1 MSDAVDARRHW
12 MSKLACAQV
21 PVLENAWAAIADKPT
36 YRLVRGPE
44 IGLAMLRGRA
54 GGTGMRFN
62 LGEMTMTRAVAQLAD
77 GTLGFGFIAGR
88 APRHAELAAVFD
100 GMLQD
105 PARYDGL
112 AGTVIAA
119 LDEILH
125 ARRADAAAKAAA
137 TRVEFFTLVRGEDR
151 A

>member
-1 MSDAVDARRHW
+1 MSDAVDARRRW
-12 MSKLACAQV
+12 MSELACAHAV
-21 PVLENAWAAIADKPT
+21 ALEEAWEAIDDKPA

-62 LGEMTMTRAVAQLAD
+62 LGEMTMTRATIELSD
-77 GTLGFGFIAGR
+77 GTVGFGFVAGR
-88 APRHAELAAVFD
+88 ALHHAELAAVFD

-105 PARYDGL
+105 PARHDRL
-112 AGTVIAA
+112 AATVIAR
-119 LDEILH
+119 LDEARR

-151 A
+151 T